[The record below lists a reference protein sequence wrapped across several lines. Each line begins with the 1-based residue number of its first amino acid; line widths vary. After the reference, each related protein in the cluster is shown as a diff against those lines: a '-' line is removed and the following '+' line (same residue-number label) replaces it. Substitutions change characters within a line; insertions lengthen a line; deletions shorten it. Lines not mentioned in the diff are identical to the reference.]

1 LTLPLLLSINRL
13 ILFHFPIYRLEKNPQ
28 LRDIYKQ

>member
-13 ILFHFPIYRLEKNPQ
+13 IVFHFPIYRLEKKPTVKRYIN
-28 LRDIYKQ
+28 I